1 MTSSLSVRVARLK
14 QDQVLDAAI
23 AVFARKGFHAASMR
37 DVAAAAGVAP
47 GSIYNH
53 FENKA
58 ALLLAII
65 DRMSAR
71 AAEATPLP
79 PADANLR
86 DLLIAAIRTPLA
98 AMTGETTELF
108 RVILAEVLVDRD
120 LAEQFRRR
128 VLDPMLSACGDVLA
142 SHLPQV
148 SRDTWLRMV
157 SAIVLGLILQ
167 RLIDG
172 DAVLPLPEDL
182 ADALL
187 AGLQDVAP

>member
-1 MTSSLSVRVARLK
+1 MTSSLSARVARFK

-58 ALLLAII
+58 ALLLGIV

-71 AAEATPLP
+71 AAEATSLP

-86 DLLIAAIRTPLA
+86 DLLITAIRTPLA

-108 RVILAEVLVDRD
+108 RVILAEILVNRD

-128 VLDPMLSACGDVLA
+128 VLNPMLSACGDVLA
-142 SHLPQV
+142 SHLPQA
-148 SRDTWLRMV
+148 SRDTWLRVV

-172 DAVLPLPEDL
+172 DAALPLPEDL

-187 AGLQDVAP
+187 AGLQGAAP

>member
-1 MTSSLSVRVARLK
+1 
-14 QDQVLDAAI
+14 
-23 AVFARKGFHAASMR
+23 MR